1 MTNILPRDRAELIIA
16 EHAAGKTVPQIAA
29 EYGHSPQTVRSYAL
43 GHRAPG
49 EFTAREDSFAP
60 FAAYCRRRLEDDP
73 HLRAMPLLAEITGL
87 GFPGTGK
94 TFYRALERH
103 EISPHPCPDCHVA
116 RISGYALRPPEQMP
130 RPFRLA
136 VPLSPVGGETMA
148 SFLRRLADANRTT
161 LDALLGIVHPWFS
174 IKNQW
179 HDDRWQHDK
188 LAPWAGEAAESLAA
202 ACGSTALALKKA
214 LPASGGNR
222 EQPARAVTACRL
234 CSAAQRIQQ
243 PVPAHLPA
251 CRRVCLRHGIWLSAH
266 GTPQFSVRD
275 CPDIL
280 DAERAGH
287 AGCSAAAP
295 PNSSSTSPRSPPA
308 KPVNDP
314 GSAGQRRSSRRTQDP
329 PPNPAHR
336 KCSWPRRTRTPSPSR
351 KPASKPPVSNLHW
364 QELHPLTARNRQN
377 GRQAGCSL
385 PA

>member
-161 LDALLGIVHPWFS
+161 LDALLGILHPWFS
-174 IKNQW
+174 IRNQW

-214 LPASGGNR
+214 LPAFGENRGTAGQGRHGMPSLLGGPAHTAAGPGSSPR
-222 EQPARAVTACRL
+222 LQASLPPARHLAVR
-234 CSAAQRIQQ
+234 
-243 PVPAHLPA
+243 
-251 CRRVCLRHGIWLSAH
+251 
-266 GTPQFSVRD
+266 
-275 CPDIL
+275 
-280 DAERAGH
+280 
-287 AGCSAAAP
+287 
-295 PNSSSTSPRSPPA
+295 
-308 KPVNDP
+308 
-314 GSAGQRRSSRRTQDP
+314 
-329 PPNPAHR
+329 
-336 KCSWPRRTRTPSPSR
+336 
-351 KPASKPPVSNLHW
+351 
-364 QELHPLTARNRQN
+364 ARNTAVQR
-377 GRQAGCSL
+377 
-385 PA
+385 P

>member
-161 LDALLGIVHPWFS
+161 LDALLGIIHPWFS
-174 IKNQW
+174 IRNQW

-214 LPASGGNR
+214 LPAFGENR

-280 DAERAGH
+280 DAEH

-295 PNSSSTSPRSPPA
+295 PNSSSTSPCSPPA

-336 KCSWPRRTRTPSPSR
+336 KCSWPRPTRTPSPSR
-351 KPASKPPVSNLHW
+351 KPASKPRVSNLHW

-385 PA
+385 PT

>member
-1 MTNILPRDRAELIIA
+1 VTNILPRDRAELIIA

-103 EISPHPCPDCHVA
+103 EISPHPCPHCHVA

-161 LDALLGIVHPWFS
+161 LDALLGI
-174 IKNQW
+174 
-179 HDDRWQHDK
+179 R
-188 LAPWAGEAAESLAA
+188 AP
-202 ACGSTALALKKA
+202 
-214 LPASGGNR
+214 
-222 EQPARAVTACRL
+222 
-234 CSAAQRIQQ
+234 
-243 PVPAHLPA
+243 
-251 CRRVCLRHGIWLSAH
+251 
-266 GTPQFSVRD
+266 GTP
-275 CPDIL
+275 
-280 DAERAGH
+280 
-287 AGCSAAAP
+287 AAP
-295 PNSSSTSPRSPPA
+295 PLH
-308 KPVNDP
+308 
-314 GSAGQRRSSRRTQDP
+314 RRTAPLPLHAAPQ
-329 PPNPAHR
+329 R
-336 KCSWPRRTRTPSPSR
+336 SR
-351 KPASKPPVSNLHW
+351 
-364 QELHPLTARNRQN
+364 
-377 GRQAGCSL
+377 
-385 PA
+385 

>member
-1 MTNILPRDRAELIIA
+1 MTNILPRGRAELIIA

-94 TFYRALERH
+94 TFYRALERR

-161 LDALLGIVHPWFS
+161 LDALLGILHPWFS
-174 IKNQW
+174 IRNQW

-214 LPASGGNR
+214 LPAFGENR

-234 CSAAQRIQQ
+234 CSAAQRIPQ

-280 DAERAGH
+280 DAERRARRLLRR
-287 AGCSAAAP
+287 C
-295 PNSSSTSPRSPPA
+295 T
-308 KPVNDP
+308 
-314 GSAGQRRSSRRTQDP
+314 AGQRLYLSMQP
-329 PPNPAHR
+329 P
-336 KCSWPRRTRTPSPSR
+336 S
-351 KPASKPPVSNLHW
+351 
-364 QELHPLTARNRQN
+364 
-377 GRQAGCSL
+377 QAGERSWKRRATTLIASNPRSASESSSQEMFLAAAYPDAITVAQASVKAPGEQSSL
-385 PA
+385 AGTSPTHR